1 MGMWIV
7 ILIVTLA
14 VGMAGLIYLAT
25 RFMRFF
31 PTGKWGKHEKWLRP
45 LLGIVALSIVPVAA
59 YLAFGVTNMIVIV
72 IFLAFVWILC
82 DLVAHVARPAR
93 QRASRGNKAS
103 QVPQE
108 LRAQEKAQE
117 PAASQRVR
125 EPATAQEKKK
135 KPHVYVTGLVAIA
148 LTILYLIGGYFQAH
162 HIWEKY
168 YRLGVDSSK
177 QPLKI
182 AMLADSHMGTTFHAD
197 RFAKE
202 LKRIEATEPDLLVIC
217 GDMIDDDT
225 SYEDMLSS
233 CEALGDFQAEYGVF
247 FCYGNH
253 DRGYNALGRGYD
265 GDAFAKALTEN
276 GVHILEDE
284 VYKLNT
290 DYTLIGRAD
299 ASVEQM
305 GGQRKSMESL
315 LEEVNP
321 DSYTIVLDHQP
332 NDYEEEAKAGVGLV
346 LSGHT
351 HGGQMFPIN
360 RIGEL
365 IGANDSTYGYE
376 RHDRTDFI
384 VTSGIGSWAIQF
396 KTGCRSEFVVVR
408 LTPERGGAD

>member
-31 PTGKWGKHEKWLRP
+31 PTGKWGRHEKWLRP
-45 LLGIVALSIVPVAA
+45 LLGIAALSIVSVAV
-59 YLAFGVTNMIVIV
+59 YLAFGITNMIVIV
-72 IFLAFVWILC
+72 IVLAFVWILC

-93 QRASRGNKAS
+93 Q
-103 QVPQE
+103 
-108 LRAQEKAQE
+108 
-117 PAASQRVR
+117 
-125 EPATAQEKKK
+125 
-135 KPHVYVTGLVAIA
+135 HVYVTGLVAIA
-148 LTILYLIGGYFQAH
+148 LTILYLIVGYFQAH
-162 HIWEKY
+162 HIWEKE

-233 CEALGDFQAEYGVF
+233 CEALGDFQSEYGVF

-253 DRGYNALGRGYD
+253 DRGYNPLGRGYD
-265 GDAFAKALTEN
+265 GDVFAKALTEN

-315 LEEVNP
+315 LEEVDPN
-321 DSYTIVLDHQP
+321 SYTIVLDHQP
-332 NDYEEEAKAGVGLV
+332 NDYEEEAKAGAGLV

-384 VTSGIGSWAIQF
+384 VTSGISSWAIQF
-396 KTGCRSEFVVVR
+396 KTGCRSEFVVVK
-408 LTPERGGAD
+408 LTPERGGAH